1 MVLSSNYGVFI
12 FPLSIG
18 CNVGCNIGSFCL
30 MNYAFGQIL
39 CCECEISSCS
49 WPHHERSNIQDI
61 EQELDEDN
69 NSIISGLTCK
79 SFSHRSWSMLWGLDV
94 VVWEGMGAHL
104 KEFHLGTGVTV
115 HPCIERVMLIRQNMG
130 YIYSIGGSFI
140 YDEAYWIM
148 ITSLLYYCH

>member
-1 MVLSSNYGVFI
+1 
-12 FPLSIG
+12 
-18 CNVGCNIGSFCL
+18 
-30 MNYAFGQIL
+30 
-39 CCECEISSCS
+39 
-49 WPHHERSNIQDI
+49 
-61 EQELDEDN
+61 
-69 NSIISGLTCK
+69 
-79 SFSHRSWSMLWGLDV
+79 
-94 VVWEGMGAHL
+94 MGAHL